1 MKFQP
6 DTAEGVNVITRAE
19 GGRVWVGAEAHAG
32 SIVVPW
38 AGAVLAWGA
47 ASAAELQPAH
57 FERLVALAPEVVI
70 FGSGNRLRFVPP
82 ALQRA
87 LIEARIGVETMDTAA
102 ACRTY
107 NVLASEHRKV
117 VAALIVEPAPI

>member
-6 DTAEGVNVITRAE
+6 DTAEGVNLVTRAE
-19 GGRVWVGAEAHAG
+19 GGRVWVGTQAHAG

-38 AGAVLAWGA
+38 SGAVLAWGVDTVA
-47 ASAAELQPAH
+47 ALQPAH

-70 FGSGNRLRFVPP
+70 FGSGSRLRFVPP
-82 ALQRA
+82 ALHRA
-87 LIEARIGVETMDTAA
+87 LFEARIGVETMDTAA

-107 NVLASEHRKV
+107 NVLASERRKV